1 MLLYPRQ
8 GKTSPGADL
17 SIFPLKTKVCS
28 IQTVNYRDIS
38 AAGISSIVFH
48 HVTVLSSFLSLILI
62 TQRRRHSPFTGQK
75 RRVWQKG
82 CVKKHR
88 VLPDQLSQVGMSQA
102 SDKQAA
108 WVLQS
113 CWKNNMTVP
122 VSVPLGN
129 RQEFLLSWVHAGA
142 AACSFEATAIDLM
155 QKHWLTSLESSCHL
169 LDVVVQEQS
178 MAKTL
183 ITLLITGLI

>member
-1 MLLYPRQ
+1 MLLYPRH

-48 HVTVLSSFLSLILI
+48 HVTVLSSFLSLVLI

-82 CVKKHR
+82 CVKKHW
-88 VLPDQLSQVGMSQA
+88 VLPDQLLQGGWA
-102 SDKQAA
+102 KLRINKQPGCFRAVERTIWLCQFLFHWGTDRSFFFPECMLEQLPA
-108 WVLQS
+108 PLKPLQ
-113 CWKNNMTVP
+113 
-122 VSVPLGN
+122 
-129 RQEFLLSWVHAGA
+129 
-142 AACSFEATAIDLM
+142 
-155 QKHWLTSLESSCHL
+155 
-169 LDVVVQEQS
+169 
-178 MAKTL
+178 L
-183 ITLLITGLI
+183 I